1 MQFFLTA
8 WPTRPARA
16 SVIALGAL
24 APLLLSGCGG
34 GSSITNSSTTAD
46 NGFRLVPAGGMV
58 VPLAGVT
65 LDTKSGVVDQ
75 GVQVSVSKVATL
87 PAPPPAGLTQVS
99 DFAYQFAFSPSQP
112 ALNSPITLTLP
123 GTVTSTEAIYTYHLN
138 DSGGSGSAASG
149 QWVALPGTIL
159 TTTLTGTTIQAYM
172 TGSGPVP
179 GTSFRF
185 PEALK
190 TFSDGQVYAVFSGM
204 PPVPPGKLA
213 LLSLT
218 PANATPGGAS
228 LTPTLLPATFATV
241 SSVQFG
247 TDVISAGLNSD
258 STAVTVTIPA
268 ADIATASSV
277 PVSIPGATA
286 GGSIVTTD
294 ALTFTVK

>member
-8 WPTRPARA
+8 WPTRPAWA

-46 NGFRLVPAGGMV
+46 NGFRLVPAGGSV
-58 VPLAGVT
+58 VPLTGVT
-65 LDTKSGVVDQ
+65 LVTQSGAVDQ
-75 GVQVSVSKVATL
+75 GVQVSVSAVTTL

-99 DFAYQFAFSPSQP
+99 AFAYQFAFSPSQP
-112 ALNSPITLTLP
+112 ALHSPIKLTLP

-149 QWVALPGTIL
+149 QWVALPGT
-159 TTTLTGTTIQAYM
+159 TLTGTNIGAYM
-172 TGSGPVP
+172 SGSGTIP
-179 GTSFRF
+179 GTSFPF
-185 PEALK
+185 PATLN

-213 LLSLT
+213 LLSLA
-218 PANATPGGAS
+218 PANATPGSAS
-228 LTPTLLPATFATV
+228 LTLSPATFATV

-258 STAVTVTIPA
+258 GTTVTVTIPA

-277 PVSIPGATA
+277 PVSVTGATA
-286 GGSIVTTD
+286 GSIVTTD

>member
-8 WPTRPARA
+8 WPTRPAWA

-46 NGFRLVPAGGMV
+46 NGFRLVPAGGSV
-58 VPLAGVT
+58 VPLTGVT
-65 LDTKSGVVDQ
+65 LVTQSGAVDQ
-75 GVQVSVSKVATL
+75 GVQVSVSAVTTL

-99 DFAYQFAFSPSQP
+99 AFAYQFAFSPSQP
-112 ALNSPITLTLP
+112 ALHSPIKLTLP

-172 TGSGPVP
+172 TGSGTVP
-179 GTSFRF
+179 GTNFLF
-185 PEALK
+185 PATLN

-213 LLSLT
+213 LPSLA
-218 PANATPGGAS
+218 PANATPGSAS
-228 LTPTLLPATFATV
+228 LTLSPATFATV

-258 STAVTVTIPA
+258 GTTVTVTIPA

-277 PVSIPGATA
+277 PVSVTGATA
-286 GGSIVTTD
+286 GSIVTTD

>member
-8 WPTRPARA
+8 WPTRPAWA

-46 NGFRLVPAGGMV
+46 NGFRLVPAGGSV
-58 VPLAGVT
+58 VPLTGVT
-65 LDTKSGVVDQ
+65 LVTQSGAVDQ
-75 GVQVSVSKVATL
+75 GVQVSVSKVTTL
-87 PAPPPAGLTQVS
+87 PAPPPAGLTLVS
-99 DFAYQFAFSPSQP
+99 AYKFAFSPSQP
-112 ALNSPITLTLP
+112 ALHSPIKLTLP

-149 QWVALPGTIL
+149 QWVALPGT
-159 TTTLTGTTIQAYM
+159 TLTGTNIGAYM
-172 TGSGPVP
+172 SGSGTIP
-179 GTSFRF
+179 GTSFPF
-185 PEALK
+185 PATLN

-213 LLSLT
+213 LLSLA
-218 PANATPGGAS
+218 PANATPGSAS
-228 LTPTLLPATFATV
+228 LTLSPATFATV

-258 STAVTVTIPA
+258 GTTVTVTIPA

-277 PVSIPGATA
+277 PVSVTGATA
-286 GGSIVTTD
+286 GSTVTTD